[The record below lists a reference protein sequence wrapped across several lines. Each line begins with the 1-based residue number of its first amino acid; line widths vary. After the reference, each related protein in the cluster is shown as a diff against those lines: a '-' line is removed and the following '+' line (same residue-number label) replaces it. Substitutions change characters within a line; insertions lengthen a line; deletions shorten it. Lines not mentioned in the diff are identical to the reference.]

1 MDIGISMRKL
11 TACVLV
17 ALFAGALLV
26 ACGSSNKST
35 SQTTTTSG
43 QAPGTSS
50 TSASTSTGATPGTSS
65 NAAPPNTGSAPGKS
79 PPGRSIPTAP
89 APAPTPKQQ
98 LTACMQEVRGLAGIS
113 PSVRT
118 KLEQACQKAGT
129 SQAGQRKVV
138 QEVCEAIAAR
148 LPSGASRERAL
159 NICRHAV

>member
-1 MDIGISMRKL
+1 MRNVRGLAGISPIVRTKL
-11 TACVLV
+11 EQACQK
-17 ALFAGALLV
+17 AG
-26 ACGSSNKST
+26 T
-35 SQTTTTSG
+35 
-43 QAPGTSS
+43 
-50 TSASTSTGATPGTSS
+50 
-65 NAAPPNTGSAPGKS
+65 APGKS